1 LPYYCVSSNLT
12 SGGVSVHR
20 RGQLWYWLR
29 ASAAIPG
36 VLPPVC
42 RAQQVYVDGAT
53 INSLPVDVMQDIM
66 TGTIIGVDVGNE
78 QGFSSEADS
87 VDVPAA
93 WNAPAWLKGRGS
105 RINIM
110 KILLRAGMVNS
121 TATSVTQRQQTDLLL
136 QPPLASIDLLDWQAF
151 DRVVEIGYRHALE
164 SIEQYRARIATASAA
179 AASAAGPAAAP
190 ASPP

>member
-1 LPYYCVSSNLT
+1 
-12 SGGVSVHR
+12 
-20 RGQLWYWLR
+20 
-29 ASAAIPG
+29 
-36 VLPPVC
+36 
-42 RAQQVYVDGAT
+42 
-53 INSLPVDVMQDIM
+53 
-66 TGTIIGVDVGNE
+66 
-78 QGFSSEADS
+78 
-87 VDVPAA
+87 
-93 WNAPAWLKGRGS
+93 
-105 RINIM
+105 
-110 KILLRAGMVNS
+110 MVNS